1 MSQPIVNQAWHQNS
15 QLSLKHMTECAS
27 IYNLKK
33 NRSTLWN
40 ILLVYY
46 AVRHEQRIRVVS
58 LSAKTLVTW
67 SQYHTSWFLYN
78 HYLTISHT
86 TSQPHL
92 PQTPSFP
99 GLLFTHPPLPI
110 LFLFYSTQYTV
121 HLHNLVAF
129 LYCSKFFPL
138 GFYRTE
144 RFWCTQALSPFTILF
159 TTFCLLFFSG
169 LVYFSGIS
177 HPPHH

>member
-1 MSQPIVNQAWHQNS
+1 
-15 QLSLKHMTECAS
+15 
-27 IYNLKK
+27 
-33 NRSTLWN
+33 
-40 ILLVYY
+40 
-46 AVRHEQRIRVVS
+46 VVS

-67 SQYHTSWFLYN
+67 SQHHTSWFIYN

-138 GFYRTE
+138 GFIEQRGFDAPRLCRLLLYYLLHFAFSSFLAWYTFLVSPTHRTTSLPSLPVVPHLRPSLTIRKVFPSRE
-144 RFWCTQALSPFTILF
+144 AIQAFTHLAYSTMLPFP
-159 TTFCLLFFSG
+159 LL
-169 LVYFSGIS
+169 
-177 HPPHH
+177 